1 VPGGRHWGLASPH
14 TRLGPRFVEAVA
26 WVTELHADQPRKGGS
41 DVPYVSHL
49 LAVAALVLEDGGDEV
64 DAITALCHDA
74 VEDQGGDET
83 LAEVRR
89 RFGDEV
95 AGAVALLSDSRGEP
109 KGPWMERK
117 HLLLAQIDHPDVPE
131 GVFRVAAADKLH
143 NARTLLSQLRVEG
156 PRVWERFRATPAQF
170 VWFYGAVASVLA
182 ERHPGS
188 VNVADLERAVDELA
202 GWVPEGE
209 VGLTA

>member
-1 VPGGRHWGLASPH
+1 MATPH
-14 TRLGPRFVEAVA
+14 IRLGPRFAEAVA

-49 LAVAALVLEDGGDEV
+49 LAVTALVLEDGGDED

-74 VEDQGGDET
+74 VEDQGGDDT

-95 AGAVALLSDSRGEP
+95 AGAVAVLSDSRGEP
-109 KGPWMERK
+109 KGPWMARK
-117 HLLLAQIDHPDVPE
+117 RLLLAQLDRSDVAE
-131 GVFRVAAADKLH
+131 GAFRVAAADKLH
-143 NARTLLSQLRVEG
+143 NARTLLTQLRDEG
-156 PRVWERFRATPAQF
+156 PRVWERFRATPDQL
-170 VWFYGAVASVLA
+170 VWFYRSVADVLA

-188 VNVADLERAVDELA
+188 ANVAELERVVDELA
-202 GWVPEGE
+202 DWVPEGE

>member
-1 VPGGRHWGLASPH
+1 VATPH
-14 TRLGPRFVEAVA
+14 IRLGPRFAEAVA

-49 LAVAALVLEDGGDEV
+49 LAVTALVLEDGGDED

-74 VEDQGGDET
+74 VEDQGGDDT

-95 AGAVALLSDSRGEP
+95 AGAVAVLSDSRGEP
-109 KGPWMERK
+109 KGPWMARK
-117 HLLLAQIDHPDVPE
+117 RLLLAQLDRSDVAE
-131 GVFRVAAADKLH
+131 GAFRVAAADKLH
-143 NARTLLSQLRVEG
+143 NARTLLTQLRDEG
-156 PRVWERFRATPAQF
+156 PRVWERFRATPDQL
-170 VWFYGAVASVLA
+170 VWFYRSVADVLA

-188 VNVADLERAVDELA
+188 ANVAELERVVDELA
-202 GWVPEGE
+202 DWVPEGE